1 MSPVVGAPV
10 GRWTG
15 TVIYGPKVEEF
26 TVVFEDGGVATLSTS
41 ATSGQGDWSSTGE
54 ETFDFTIKERL
65 HTGDSGVSGT
75 TVVTGIDHLVI
86 SISARLSGPSFDG
99 AGTAR
104 VYDAAGAEIFAIA
117 ARMTAQQSAPTT

>member
-1 MSPVVGAPV
+1 MSPVVAAPV
-10 GRWTG
+10 GSWTG
-15 TVIYGPKVEEF
+15 TVTYGPKVEEF

-41 ATSGQGDWSSTGE
+41 ATSGEGNWSPTGE
-54 ETFDFTIKERL
+54 NEFDFTIKERL
-65 HTGDSGVSGT
+65 NAGDSGVSGT

-117 ARMTAQQSAPTT
+117 AHMNARQST